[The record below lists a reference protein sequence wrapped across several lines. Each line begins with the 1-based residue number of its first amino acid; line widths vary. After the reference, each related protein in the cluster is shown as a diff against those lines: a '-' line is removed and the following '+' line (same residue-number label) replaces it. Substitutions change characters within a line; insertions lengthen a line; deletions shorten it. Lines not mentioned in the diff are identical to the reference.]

1 MAKVDIKQIK
11 TAQGGT
17 KTIFTRQPMPTQ
29 QQQQQPTTNNKQI
42 VRSTLIQR
50 PAIATQANP
59 EVSVQTAAKNVDMAQ
74 AISVDL
80 PSRFVFYKFK
90 DLYVK
95 PMRNMHRAK
104 LAAAYQ
110 MQAVRPVVEVID
122 SLLSTSDGQTGL
134 AYQLTEPDFNY
145 LMYWIRIHFFT
156 TVPFTIKAKCTN
168 PEHIKL
174 VEEGKK
180 HKSTL
185 NIIQT
190 INNLVPESKF
200 LPEDYKPDFTKFMP
214 SFNGVNN
221 QPEYFEIAPP
231 SYNDI
236 IELTEDDYFLIDHKD
251 PQTGKVEKIP
261 NTAYVYL
268 VNAAAMLRVPGMS
281 LRDRA
286 KLIGEMDDVD
296 YDKLVQASKSIP
308 EYGVNEIVKL
318 KCKECGAVRQ
328 VRARLD
334 AHSFFPDL

>member
-17 KTIFTRQPMPTQ
+17 KTIFTRQPMPT

-221 QPEYFEIAPP
+221 PPEYFEIAPP

-286 KLIGEMDDVD
+286 KLIGEMDDMD

>member
-221 QPEYFEIAPP
+221 PPEYFEIAPP